1 MRQVLGERNESE
13 TGGAAVKQATMTP
26 GQLRNRG
33 SVLEEL
39 LAAQIH
45 LAGLP
50 EPVREYRFCPSRRF
64 RADFAWPERRLLCE
78 VDGGTWV
85 NGRHSRGAGFEKDC
99 EKMNLAAQ
107 GGWLV
112 VRFTGG
118 MVNDGT
124 AIAVLRAMF
133 EEGKDD

>member
-1 MRQVLGERNESE
+1 
-13 TGGAAVKQATMTP
+13 VKQATMT
-26 GQLRNRG
+26 GDQLKRG

-78 VDGGTWV
+78 VEGGTWT
-85 NGRHSRGAGFEKDC
+85 NGRHSRGAGFAGDC
-99 EKMNLAAQ
+99 VKYNLAALDR
-107 GGWLV
+107 WLV

-133 EEGKDD
+133 EEGKEAQ